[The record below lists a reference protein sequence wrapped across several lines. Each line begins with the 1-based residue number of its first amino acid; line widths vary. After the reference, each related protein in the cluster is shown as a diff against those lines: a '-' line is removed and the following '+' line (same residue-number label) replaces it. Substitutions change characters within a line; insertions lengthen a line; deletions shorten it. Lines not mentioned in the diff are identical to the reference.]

1 MKTISAINSEMEYLF
16 NGENNPKPLDAL
28 FVCEYGL
35 AVVTWFIARPL
46 ILVIARIVR
55 VI

>member
-1 MKTISAINSEMEYLF
+1 MEYFFLR
-16 NGENNPKPLDAL
+16 GEINPKPREVL
-28 FVCEYGL
+28 FVCEKDL

-46 ILVIARIVR
+46 ILVIARSVR

>member
-1 MKTISAINSEMEYLF
+1 M
-16 NGENNPKPLDAL
+16 GENNPKPRDAL